1 VDVDF
6 RQGQLTWRDPDA
18 GTLEL
23 QGDGFAAAGEI
34 VTLVVNPA
42 VQRWLGMS
50 ASETA
55 EAARTVDEYRDALR
69 LAHAAS
75 DAPAADVS
83 RATARARAAAE
94 ARVAAL
100 LGEPRLQRVKSLSW
114 RIRDGDALF
123 DAEVGAAL
131 GLDPGQQQALEAAR
145 QINVRDAR
153 ESSRDLSSARVSNAA
168 EFEARATAGAD
179 QRNQRLLAVLTP
191 QQRETFDRLKRAGG

>member
-1 VDVDF
+1 VDF

-50 ASETA
+50 APETV

-69 LAHAAS
+69 RAHAS
-75 DAPAADVS
+75 DAPAADVP

-123 DAEVGAAL
+123 DAEIGAAL

-179 QRNQRLLAVLTP
+179 ERNQRLLAVLTP